1 MKSQLSIVEKRAI
14 SSKNLQN
21 RLNLNKKLGTKD
33 LSEWLF
39 KRYKINKGDK
49 ILELGCGIGGHVIK
63 ESSLVG
69 TKGFIL
75 ATDYSKKSLKLLK
88 KKIKNKNVEVKCIP
102 MDDISNLLS
111 YKNKKF
117 NKIISSY
124 ALYYAKNPLKVIKSS
139 SFFLKKN
146 GSFLITAPCYPH
158 TLTEFA
164 SSQKTLPKIAKKYID
179 FSQKN
184 LEKFLKKKKIK
195 YKSYNFKNTLKFK
208 DENDLLDFYRSTV
221 FYNKKSEKSLSRIF
235 RKSKKRLGYFNILK
249 SAKLYKFKY
258 IS

>member
-1 MKSQLSIVEKRAI
+1 M
-14 SSKNLQN
+14 
-21 RLNLNKKLGTKD
+21 
-33 LSEWLF
+33 
-39 KRYKINKGDK
+39 
-49 ILELGCGIGGHVIK
+49 
-63 ESSLVG
+63 
-69 TKGFIL
+69 
-75 ATDYSKKSLKLLK
+75 
-88 KKIKNKNVEVKCIP
+88 
-102 MDDISNLLS
+102 
-111 YKNKKF
+111 
-117 NKIISSY
+117 
-124 ALYYAKNPLKVIKSS
+124 YYAKNPLKVIKSS